1 MKNQLQEGN
10 LNLFVASQ
18 TFCCSFCMK
27 VKHRKVSYG
36 CGVNSSRNY
45 VAISLYQ
52 VCVERAAIEIELTGS
67 NYGET

>member
-1 MKNQLQEGN
+1 MKNQLLEGN
-10 LNLFVASQ
+10 LNLFVTSQ
-18 TFCCSFCMK
+18 TFCSFCMK

-52 VCVERAAIEIELTGS
+52 VCVERAVIEIELTGS

>member
-1 MKNQLQEGN
+1 MKNQLWEGN
-10 LNLFVASQ
+10 LNLSVTSQ
-18 TFCCSFCMK
+18 TFCCSLCMK

-52 VCVERAAIEIELTGS
+52 LCVERAVIEIELTGS